1 MVMRDVFPFALSFK
15 SNSILNMKKVVY
27 SLVLFQLSMSGLAQN
42 MKKENESLIRSSRA
56 ASNEAIAKQS
66 IEGIAAYWLPD
77 FVQVRGNGSHLVG
90 RDTITSLW
98 KKSFKENPKVSY
110 VRNPTEVVISTTDTL
125 AWENGTW
132 IGMNTYSKGGKY
144 SAMWR
149 KRKGVWKLQAE
160 LFVAL
165 E

>member
-1 MVMRDVFPFALSFK
+1 MKILSATLVCVLI
-15 SNSILNMKKVVY
+15 SLNVA
-27 SLVLFQLSMSGLAQN
+27 AQ
-42 MKKENESLIRSSRA
+42 MPEENEAIIRASRA
-56 ASNEAIAKQS
+56 ASNEAIAKQNV
-66 IEGIAAYWLPD
+66 EDIAAFWLSD

-90 RDTITSLW
+90 KDTIACLW

-110 VRNPTEVVISTTDTL
+110 IRNPVEIILSNTDSL

-132 IGMNTYSKGGKY
+132 IGINSYSKGGKY

-149 KRKGVWKLQAE
+149 KRKDVWKLQAE

>member
-1 MVMRDVFPFALSFK
+1 M
-15 SNSILNMKKVVY
+15 
-27 SLVLFQLSMSGLAQN
+27 
-42 MKKENESLIRSSRA
+42 IRSSRA
-56 ASNEAIAKQS
+56 ASNEAIAKQNVDD
-66 IEGIAAYWLPD
+66 IASYWLPD

-90 RDTITSLW
+90 KDTIASLW
-98 KKSFKENPKVSY
+98 KKSFKENPKVTY
-110 VRNPTEVVISTTDTL
+110 IRNPIEIVISTTDTL

-149 KRKGVWKLQAE
+149 KIKGAWKLQAE

>member
-1 MVMRDVFPFALSFK
+1 M
-15 SNSILNMKKVVY
+15 
-27 SLVLFQLSMSGLAQN
+27 LSMSAMAQN
-42 MKKENESLIRSSRA
+42 TRKESESLIRASRTS
-56 ASNEAIAKQS
+56 SNEAIAKQDVD
-66 IEGIAAYWLPD
+66 GIAVYWLPD

-90 RDTITSLW
+90 KDTITSLW

-110 VRNPTEVVISTTDTL
+110 ARNPSEIIISSNDSL
-125 AWENGTW
+125 ACENGIW
-132 IGMNTYSKGGKY
+132 VGINSYSKGGKY

>member
-1 MVMRDVFPFALSFK
+1 MFV
-15 SNSILNMKKVVY
+15 MKKFTGFFF
-27 SLVLFQLSMSGLAQN
+27 LMLLSTSVFAQHT
-42 MKKENESLIRSSRA
+42 KKDNESIIRSSRA
-56 ASNEAIAKQS
+56 TSNEAIAKRNV
-66 IEGIAAYWLPD
+66 EGIAAYWLPD

-90 RDTITSLW
+90 KDTIMSLW
-98 KKSFKENPKVSY
+98 RKTFKENPAVNFI
-110 VRNPTEVVISTTDTL
+110 RNPAEVIVSATDTL

-132 IGMNTYSKGGKY
+132 IGVNTYSKGGKY

-149 KRKGVWKLQAE
+149 KRKGIWKLQAE